1 MVLDDSGWQ
10 LPAFDLTEYSA
21 RRNDYCVCIPVINE
35 GERIRTQIRNILAKG
50 IPNVADVFI
59 LDGGSTDGS
68 LDQDFLRSHD
78 IAALLVKRSPG
89 KLSAQ
94 LRMGYGYALRKE
106 YKGIITIDGNGKDG
120 VDGVFRI
127 IEKLRDGVDLVQGS
141 RYLPGAQALNTPL
154 IRHLGSRL
162 IHAPILSMAAGFHY
176 TDTTNG
182 FRGYSRKLML
192 DPRVQPFRDIFMT
205 YELLAYMTV
214 RAPQLGF
221 RVVEVPVV
229 RAYPKSGKVPTKIS
243 AVSGNL
249 LLLEILFKAA
259 FGAYNPNSAA

>member
-1 MVLDDSGWQ
+1 MALDDSRWQ
-10 LPAFDLTEYSA
+10 LPTFDLTEYSA
-21 RRNDYCVCIPVINE
+21 RRSDYCVCIPVINE
-35 GERIRTQIRNILAKG
+35 GERIRSQIRNISAKG
-50 IPNVADVFI
+50 IPDIADVFI

-68 LDQDFLRSHD
+68 LDQDFLRSQG
-78 IAALLVKRSPG
+78 IAALLVKRGPG

-94 LRMGYGYALRKE
+94 LRMGYGHALRRE
-106 YKGIITIDGNGKDG
+106 YRGIVTIDGNGKDG
-120 VDGVFRI
+120 VEGVFRMI
-127 IEKLRDGVDLVQGS
+127 DELRAGVDLVQGS
-141 RYLPGAQALNTPL
+141 RYLPGAQAINTPL

-162 IHAPILSMAAGFHY
+162 VHAPILSMAGGFHY

-221 RVVEVPVV
+221 RVLEVPVV
-229 RAYPKSGKVPTKIS
+229 RAYPSSGEVPTKIS
-243 AVSGNL
+243 AVRGNL
-249 LLLEILFKAA
+249 LLMEILFKAA
-259 FGAYNPNSAA
+259 FGAYNPVAEA